1 MNDPSH
7 LVSSAFRSLSIT
19 NLAVAIDTENQIAY
33 ARPRGSQTNVSIISG
48 GGSGHE
54 PAFGRFVGAGLLT
67 ASVAGTVFISSASKQ
82 VLAAIEGVDSSKGV
96 LVTVMNYTGDVLNFG
111 VAVERPRRE
120 IPKCRLRCS
129 SLVTTLV
136 FREAGAGKVC
146 RRGIAGTVF
155 VHKITGAMA
164 AALNLMR

>member
-1 MNDPSH
+1 M
-7 LVSSAFRSLSIT
+7 
-19 NLAVAIDTENQIAY
+19 
-33 ARPRGSQTNVSIISG
+33 SIISG